1 MFAAASMLALGSGAA
16 HAVPVLFPSGP
27 VAGLTTANILA
38 GGWSQCY
45 SGTMSAI
52 IGSSGEA
59 VLNAC
64 NGDYLMMAGRRTGS
78 NEFLI
83 AAAALRADTI
93 VDTGKSS
100 NTNLANGSQWWYSP
114 NWSWG
119 FTAAGD
125 TVDNFECDT
134 SASPASMCLHTLSF
148 VGGYRIN
155 DTQDL
160 NGSTDFEKVF
170 FVSNGGGTPVPEP
183 GTLALVGLGLLGLA
197 SRRKTA
203 A

>member
-1 MFAAASMLALGSGAA
+1 
-16 HAVPVLFPSGP
+16 
-27 VAGLTTANILA
+27 
-38 GGWSQCY
+38 
-45 SGTMSAI
+45 
-52 IGSSGEA
+52 
-59 VLNAC
+59 
-64 NGDYLMMAGRRTGS
+64 
-78 NEFLI
+78 
-83 AAAALRADTI
+83 
-93 VDTGKSS
+93 
-100 NTNLANGSQWWYSP
+100 
-114 NWSWG
+114 
-119 FTAAGD
+119 
-125 TVDNFECDT
+125 
-134 SASPASMCLHTLSF
+134 MCLHTLSF